1 MRNLPG
7 LSGLQDQDQDQ
18 DMPSVDELRALQ
30 VRKGLGELQVPHI
43 PQHLAAAHLPAA
55 APAAPHAWDPKN
67 PKDPQNPPAAPVAL
81 DPLKSIALGN
91 AQAPQTVLSPRSAH
105 YPRAH
110 RSRQAPADLLG
121 SRTLH
126 SLHGLHGLRSMHD
139 LHNVRG
145 IRSLRGLHALHD
157 LHALRAL
164 QAVPGLRTGQ
174 RRALRLAL
182 VQEGVR
188 HRRATLV
195 AKWKTRAS
203 RAVRFA
209 YNQRGRPYVFGGTGR
224 RGFDCSGLVQQS
236 WRHAGVRLARVA
248 RSQFHTI
255 RTHVPVSR
263 LKPGDLLFFN
273 GLGHVGMYVGRGR
286 FIHSP
291 HTGDHVRV
299 ARFASYYR
307 RAFVGATR
315 PAWHPLPRIP
325 TSL

>member
-1 MRNLPG
+1 
-7 LSGLQDQDQDQ
+7 
-18 DMPSVDELRALQ
+18 MPSIDDLRALQ
-30 VRKGLGELQVPHI
+30 VRSGLGELQVPHL
-43 PQHLAAAHLPAA
+43 PQHPAAAPLPAPASVAHLPGAHLPGA
-55 APAAPHAWDPKN
+55 APAAPHASN
-67 PKDPQNPPAAPVAL
+67 PQNQQNPPAASLTL
-81 DPLKSIALGN
+81 DPLKTIDLGGPRALHTARN
-91 AQAPQTVLSPRSAH
+91 PRSPH

-110 RSRQAPADLLG
+110 RSRHASADLLG
-121 SRTLH
+121 SRALNRLH
-126 SLHGLHGLRSMHD
+126 SLHDLHGLRSLHD
-139 LHNVRG
+139 LQSVEG
-145 IRSLRGLHALHD
+145 IRSLRGLHGLHD

-164 QAVPGLRTGQ
+164 QAVPGLQSGQ

-195 AKWKTRAS
+195 AKWRTRAS

-263 LKPGDLLFFN
+263 LQPGDLLFFN

-315 PAWHPLPRIP
+315 PAWHPLPRVP